1 MQSLDKVMTQDK
13 LENEVKQQYAV
24 EIPHTGPQ
32 GHERNKVIISW
43 SDTPGTYDVVGV
55 AASGGRQS

>member
-1 MQSLDKVMTQDK
+1 LQSLDKVMTQDK

-32 GHERNKVIISW
+32 GHERNKVINSW
-43 SDTPGTYDVVGV
+43 SDTPGT
-55 AASGGRQS
+55 